1 MKNSIIVILSLAII
15 TTFISCTKENNGE
28 EPDLTPKTLDLTAM
42 GPEVIAH
49 ANEFGVELFTKVAQE
64 ENKNL
69 MLSPLS
75 ASTALTMLLNGCEG
89 GTYDQLKET
98 LKYPESPPP

>member
-15 TTFISCTKENNGE
+15 TAFISCTKENNGE